1 MVEFDPIES
10 KDVVDP
16 HWSDYINAFRENKIF
31 RHVKDKSVLELAA
44 NGGWHSRCIY
54 ENNPSKLVCVEPN
67 EFFKEPLED
76 NFTSHYDNAECF
88 WGTYNSYLEHKKEEF
103 DVVVCC
109 GLLYHLHSPID
120 CIEKILNIHRP
131 DILILESYDI
141 PFEHLNEEELDISG
155 NAFSDKEIYI
165 PYNFFIPMN
174 KYKNIL
180 SSVNYECLEHYIWKD
195 YNINHTSKHDAQ
207 LMIFKNNNG

>member
-1 MVEFDPIES
+1 MEGLDFDSGIFKTIFTPEHTFRVEFDA
-10 KDVVDP
+10 K
-16 HWSDYINAFRENKIF
+16 K
-31 RHVKDKSVLELAA
+31 
-44 NGGWHSRCIY
+44 
-54 ENNPSKLVCVEPN
+54 
-67 EFFKEPLED
+67 FFKL
-76 NFTSHYDNAECF
+76 S
-88 WGTYNSYLEHKKEEF
+88 
-103 DVVVCC
+103 
-109 GLLYHLHSPID
+109 
-120 CIEKILNIHRP
+120 
-131 DILILESYDI
+131 
-141 PFEHLNEEELDISG
+141 EELDISG